1 MVRERKER
9 KGMKLFPTEHAPQR
23 EVELMRHTSIA
34 LREQARRKQIVS
46 AVLLVIVIFQFA
58 ELPGALLMHTAMDIG
73 TVVLGL
79 ALCAVAAL
87 FNQFGKVTI
96 VTVLL
101 IAVIDLGCGLMLL
114 TSPMGLDVSDLP
126 VFDVLLVS
134 ELIAV
139 SLLPA
144 ISVFPVALG
153 NMLFTIAVLLF
164 APRTMELH
172 MVLTSNMAYTT
183 ILQPL
188 GLQLIVAVVSY
199 IWVRSALRALAR
211 ADRAEEVSQL
221 QRREAELL
229 RRETEFNQIFAQGGE
244 HLLQVLVRA
253 ANGDQSVR
261 STLYQDHPLWRIGNA
276 LNVLLTR
283 VQRIANTEQE
293 IKQLRM
299 TIAQLTER
307 IFDPERGHR
316 QTPPPTTPVT
326 PSAVSQ
332 PVTPPGTPSS
342 PIARP
347 IRHTTL
353 VRD

>member
-1 MVRERKER
+1 
-9 KGMKLFPTEHAPQR
+9 MKPFPTEYAPKQ
-23 EVELMRHTSIA
+23 EVELMKHTSIA
-34 LREQARRKQIVS
+34 LREKARRKQIVG
-46 AVLLVIVIFQFA
+46 AILLVIVVFQLV
-58 ELPGALLMHTAMDIG
+58 ELPGALMMHTAMDIG

-87 FNQFGKVTI
+87 FNQFGKITI

-114 TSPMGLDVSDLP
+114 TSPMGLDVSNLP

-144 ISVFPVALG
+144 LSVFPVALG
-153 NMLFTIAVLLF
+153 NIFFTIAVLMF
-164 APRTMELH
+164 APRTMELN
-172 MVLTSNMAYTT
+172 MVLTSNMAYDT
-183 ILQPL
+183 ILQPI
-188 GLQLIVAVVSY
+188 GLQIIVALVCY

-211 ADRAEEVSQL
+211 ADRAEEIAQL
-221 QRREAELL
+221 QRRETELL
-229 RRETEFNQIFAQGGE
+229 RRED

-253 ANGDQSVR
+253 ANGDHRVR
-261 STLYQDHPLWRIGNA
+261 SALNQDHPLWRIGNA

-283 VQRIANTEQE
+283 VGRMSNAEQE
-293 IKQLRM
+293 INRLRM

-307 IFDPERGHR
+307 IFGWERGGR
-316 QTPPPTTPVT
+316 QAPQPTISVTPLSLPVT
-326 PSAVSQ
+326 PTAKS
-332 PVTPPGTPSS
+332 SS
-342 PIARP
+342 PIARS

-353 VRD
+353 LRD

>member
-1 MVRERKER
+1 
-9 KGMKLFPTEHAPQR
+9 MKLFLTKFARQQD
-23 EVELMRHTSIA
+23 VELMKHTSIA
-34 LREQARRKQIVS
+34 QRKGTLRKQIVS
-46 AVLLVIVIFQFA
+46 AVLLVIVVFQIA
-58 ELPGALLMHTAMDIG
+58 ELPGALIMHATMDIG
-73 TVVLGL
+73 TIVLGL
-79 ALCAVAAL
+79 ALCAVATL
-87 FNQFGKVTI
+87 FNHFGKVTI

-144 ISVFPVALG
+144 ACVFPVALG

-164 APRTMELH
+164 APRTMELN

-211 ADRAEEVSQL
+211 ADRAEEISRL

-229 RRETEFNQIFAQGGE
+229 TREAAFNQLFTQGSE

-253 ANGDQSVR
+253 ANGDPGAR
-261 STLYQDHPLWRIGNA
+261 STLTRDHPLWRIGNG

-283 VQRIANTEQE
+283 VGRMANVEQE
-293 IKQLRM
+293 NQHLRM

-307 IFDPERGHR
+307 VFVQERGYW
-316 QTPPPTTPVT
+316 QTLPTIPVI
-326 PSAVSQ
+326 AVSR
-332 PVTPPGTPSS
+332 PGTPPAMSSS
-342 PIARP
+342 PI

-353 VRD
+353 LGD

>member
-1 MVRERKER
+1 
-9 KGMKLFPTEHAPQR
+9 MKLFPTEHTLQQ
-23 EVELMRHTSIA
+23 EVELMKHTSVA

-114 TSPMGLDVSDLP
+114 TSPMGLNVSDLP

-153 NMLFTIAVLLF
+153 NMLFTIVVLMF
-164 APRTMELH
+164 APRTMELN
-172 MVLTSNMAYTT
+172 MVLNSNMAYNT

-211 ADRAEEVSQL
+211 ADRAEEISQL

-229 RRETEFNQIFAQGGE
+229 RREAEFNHSLTQGSE

-253 ANGDQSVR
+253 ANGDQGVR
-261 STLYQDHPLWRIGNA
+261 SALTQDHPLWRIGNA

-283 VQRIANTEQE
+283 VGRMANAEQE
-293 IKQLRM
+293 IKRLRM

-307 IFDPERGHR
+307 VFDRERGHR
-316 QTPPPTTPVT
+316 PTQPPARPVT
-326 PSAVSQ
+326 PLSQ
-332 PVTPPGTPSS
+332 PVTPPAMPSS
-342 PIARP
+342 PNARP
-347 IRHTTL
+347 IRQTTL
-353 VRD
+353 LRD

>member
-1 MVRERKER
+1 
-9 KGMKLFPTEHAPQR
+9 MKLFPTEHPLQQ
-23 EVELMRHTSIA
+23 EVELMKHTSVA

-153 NMLFTIAVLLF
+153 NMLFTIVVLLF
-164 APRTMELH
+164 APRTMELN
-172 MVLTSNMAYTT
+172 MVLNSTMAYNT

-188 GLQLIVAVVSY
+188 GLQIIVAVVSY

-211 ADRAEEVSQL
+211 ADRAEEISQL

-229 RRETEFNQIFAQGGE
+229 RREAEFNHSLTQGSE

-253 ANGDQSVR
+253 ANGDQGVR
-261 STLYQDHPLWRIGNA
+261 SALTQDHPLWRIGNA

-283 VQRIANTEQE
+283 VGRMANAEQE
-293 IKQLRM
+293 IKRLRM
-299 TIAQLTER
+299 TVAQLTER
-307 IFDPERGHR
+307 IFDRERGHR
-316 QTPPPTTPVT
+316 PTQPPARPVT
-326 PSAVSQ
+326 PLSQ
-332 PVTPPGTPSS
+332 PVTPPAMPSS
-342 PIARP
+342 PGARP
-347 IRHTTL
+347 IRQTTL
-353 VRD
+353 LRD

>member
-1 MVRERKER
+1 
-9 KGMKLFPTEHAPQR
+9 MKPFPTEYAPKQ
-23 EVELMRHTSIA
+23 EVELMKHTSIA
-34 LREQARRKQIVS
+34 LREKARRKQIVG
-46 AVLLVIVIFQFA
+46 AILLVIVVFQLV
-58 ELPGALLMHTAMDIG
+58 ELPGALMMHTAMDIG

-87 FNQFGKVTI
+87 FNQFGKITI

-114 TSPMGLDVSDLP
+114 TSPMGLDVSNLP

-144 ISVFPVALG
+144 LSVFPVALG
-153 NMLFTIAVLLF
+153 NIFFTIAVLMF
-164 APRTMELH
+164 APRTMELN
-172 MVLTSNMAYTT
+172 MVLTSNMAYDT
-183 ILQPL
+183 ILQPI
-188 GLQLIVAVVSY
+188 GLQIIVALVCY

-211 ADRAEEVSQL
+211 ADRAEEIAQL
-221 QRREAELL
+221 QRRETELL
-229 RRETEFNQIFAQGGE
+229 RREAEFNHIFTQGSD

-253 ANGDQSVR
+253 ANGDHRVR
-261 STLYQDHPLWRIGNA
+261 SALNQDHPLWRIGNA

-283 VQRIANTEQE
+283 VGRMSNAEQE
-293 IKQLRM
+293 INRLRM

-307 IFDPERGHR
+307 IFGWERGGR
-316 QTPPPTTPVT
+316 QAPQPTLSVTPLSLPVT
-326 PSAVSQ
+326 PTAKS
-332 PVTPPGTPSS
+332 SS
-342 PIARP
+342 PIARS

-353 VRD
+353 LRD

>member
-1 MVRERKER
+1 MRGS
-9 KGMKLFPTEHAPQR
+9 GMKLFPTEPTLQMEGEPRNPTCGAVR
-23 EVELMRHTSIA
+23 ER
-34 LREQARRKQIVS
+34 ARRKQIVS
-46 AVLLVIVIFQFA
+46 AVLLVLLIFQFA

-96 VTVLL
+96 VTILL

-144 ISVFPVALG
+144 FSVFPVALG
-153 NMLFTIAVLLF
+153 NMLFTIAVLML
-164 APRTMELH
+164 APRTMELN
-172 MVLTSNMAYTT
+172 MVLTSNMAYNT

-188 GLQLIVAVVSY
+188 GLQIVVAVVSY

-211 ADRAEEVSQL
+211 ADRAEEISRL

-229 RRETEFNQIFAQGGE
+229 MREAEFNQSFTQGSE

-253 ANGDQSVR
+253 ANGDQGVR
-261 STLYQDHPLWRIGNA
+261 SMLPQDHPLWRIGNA

-283 VQRIANTEQE
+283 VGRMANAEQE
-293 IKQLRM
+293 IARFRM

-307 IFDPERGHR
+307 VFDRESGRRP
-316 QTPPPTTPVT
+316 
-326 PSAVSQ
+326 SQ
-332 PVTPPGTPSS
+332 PPARTVTQF
-342 PIARP
+342 
-347 IRHTTL
+347 
-353 VRD
+353 

>member
-1 MVRERKER
+1 
-9 KGMKLFPTEHAPQR
+9 MKLFSTEYAPQQ
-23 EVELMRHTSIA
+23 EV
-34 LREQARRKQIVS
+34 ARRKQIVS
-46 AVLLVIVIFQFA
+46 AVLLVIVIFQLA
-58 ELPGALLMHTAMDIG
+58 ELPGALIMHTAMDIG

-79 ALCAVAAL
+79 SLCAVATL

-144 ISVFPVALG
+144 FSVFPVALG
-153 NMLFTIAVLLF
+153 NMLFTIAVLML
-164 APRTMELH
+164 APRTMELN
-172 MVLTSNMAYTT
+172 MVLTSNMAYNT

-188 GLQLIVAVVSY
+188 GLQIIVAVVSY

-211 ADRAEEVSQL
+211 ADRAEEISRL

-229 RRETEFNQIFAQGGE
+229 MREVEFNQGFTQGSE

-253 ANGDQSVR
+253 ANGDLVVR
-261 STLYQDHPLWRIGNA
+261 SALNKDHPLWRIGNA

-283 VQRIANTEQE
+283 VGRLANTEQE
-293 IKQLRM
+293 IQR
-299 TIAQLTER
+299 
-307 IFDPERGHR
+307 ERGHQ
-316 QTPPPTTPVT
+316 QTAPTMPVT
-326 PSAVSQ
+326 PLSQ
-332 PVTPPGTPSS
+332 PGTPSAMPSS
-342 PIARP
+342 PTARP
-347 IRHTTL
+347 IRHTTF
-353 VRD
+353 

>member
-1 MVRERKER
+1 
-9 KGMKLFPTEHAPQR
+9 MKLFPTEHAPQQ

-58 ELPGALLMHTAMDIG
+58 ELPGALIMHTAMDIG

-87 FNQFGKVTI
+87 FNQFGKLTI

-114 TSPMGLDVSDLP
+114 TSPMGLDVSSLP

-144 ISVFPVALG
+144 ISVFPVALS
-153 NMLFTIAVLLF
+153 NMLFTIVVLIF
-164 APRTMELH
+164 APRTMELN
-172 MVLTSNMAYTT
+172 MVLTSNMAYDT

-188 GLQLIVAVVSY
+188 GLQIIVAVVSY

-211 ADRAEEVSQL
+211 ADRAEEISRL

-229 RRETEFNQIFAQGGE
+229 MREAEFNHAFTQGSE

-253 ANGDQSVR
+253 ANGDPSMR
-261 STLYQDHPLWRIGNA
+261 STLNQDHPLWRIGNA

-283 VQRIANTEQE
+283 VGRMANAEQE
-293 IKQLRM
+293 IQRLRM
-299 TIAQLTER
+299 TVAHLTER
-307 IFDPERGHR
+307 VFDRERGYR
-316 QTPPPTTPVT
+316 QTSQATMPATPL
-326 PSAVSQ
+326 SQ
-332 PVTPPGTPSS
+332 PVTPPAMSSS
-342 PIARP
+342 PPTPP

-353 VRD
+353 LRD

>member
-1 MVRERKER
+1 
-9 KGMKLFPTEHAPQR
+9 MKLFPTEHTLQQ
-23 EVELMRHTSIA
+23 EVELMKHTSVA

-96 VTVLL
+96 VTILL

-114 TSPMGLDVSDLP
+114 TSPMGLDVSALP

-153 NMLFTIAVLLF
+153 NMLFTIVVLMF
-164 APRTMELH
+164 APRTMELN
-172 MVLTSNMAYTT
+172 MVLNSNMAYNT

-211 ADRAEEVSQL
+211 ADRAEEISQL

-229 RRETEFNQIFAQGGE
+229 RREAEFNHSLTQGSE

-253 ANGDQSVR
+253 ANGDQGVR
-261 STLYQDHPLWRIGNA
+261 SALTQDHPLWRIGNA

-283 VQRIANTEQE
+283 VGRMANAEQE
-293 IKQLRM
+293 IKRLRM

-307 IFDPERGHR
+307 VFDRERGHR
-316 QTPPPTTPVT
+316 PTQPPARPVT
-326 PSAVSQ
+326 PLSQ
-332 PVTPPGTPSS
+332 PVTPPAMPSS
-342 PIARP
+342 PGARP
-347 IRHTTL
+347 IRQTTL
-353 VRD
+353 LRD

>member
-1 MVRERKER
+1 
-9 KGMKLFPTEHAPQR
+9 MKLFPTEHTLQQ
-23 EVELMRHTSIA
+23 EVELMKHTSVA

-153 NMLFTIAVLLF
+153 NMLFTIVVLLF
-164 APRTMELH
+164 APRSMDLT
-172 MVLTSNMAYTT
+172 MVLNSNMAYNT

-211 ADRAEEVSQL
+211 ADRAEEISQL

-229 RRETEFNQIFAQGGE
+229 RREAEFNHSLTQGSE

-253 ANGDQSVR
+253 ANGDQGVR
-261 STLYQDHPLWRIGNA
+261 SALTQDHPLWRIGNA

-283 VQRIANTEQE
+283 VGRMANAEQE
-293 IKQLRM
+293 IKRLRM

-307 IFDPERGHR
+307 VFDRERGHR
-316 QTPPPTTPVT
+316 PTQPPARPVT
-326 PSAVSQ
+326 PLSQ
-332 PVTPPGTPSS
+332 PVTPPAMPSS
-342 PIARP
+342 PNARP
-347 IRHTTL
+347 IRQTTL
-353 VRD
+353 LRD

>member
-1 MVRERKER
+1 
-9 KGMKLFPTEHAPQR
+9 MKLFPTKYAPQQ
-23 EVELMRHTSIA
+23 EVEFMKHTSIA

-46 AVLLVIVIFQFA
+46 AVLLVIVIFQLA
-58 ELPGALLMHTAMDIG
+58 ELPGALIMHTAMDIG

-79 ALCAVAAL
+79 SLCAVATL

-144 ISVFPVALG
+144 FSVFPVALG
-153 NMLFTIAVLLF
+153 NMLFTIAVLML
-164 APRTMELH
+164 APRTMELN
-172 MVLTSNMAYTT
+172 MVLTSNMAYNT

-188 GLQLIVAVVSY
+188 GLQIVVAVVSY

-211 ADRAEEVSQL
+211 ADRAEEISRL
-221 QRREAELL
+221 QRRESELL
-229 RRETEFNQIFAQGGE
+229 MREAEFNQSFTQGSE

-253 ANGDQSVR
+253 ANGDKGVR
-261 STLYQDHPLWRIGNA
+261 STLNKDHPLWRIGNA

-283 VQRIANTEQE
+283 VGRLANAEQE
-293 IKQLRM
+293 IQRLRI

-307 IFDPERGHR
+307 VFDQERGHR
-316 QTPPPTTPVT
+316 QTPPTMPVT
-326 PSAVSQ
+326 RLSQ
-332 PVTPPGTPSS
+332 PGTPPAMPSS

-347 IRHTTL
+347 IRHTHF
-353 VRD
+353 

>member
-1 MVRERKER
+1 
-9 KGMKLFPTEHAPQR
+9 MKLFPTEHTLQQ
-23 EVELMRHTSIA
+23 EVELMKHTSVA

-153 NMLFTIAVLLF
+153 NMLFTIVVLLF
-164 APRTMELH
+164 APRSMELN
-172 MVLTSNMAYTT
+172 MVLNSNMAYNT

-211 ADRAEEVSQL
+211 ADRAEEISQL

-229 RRETEFNQIFAQGGE
+229 RREAEFNHSLTQGSE

-253 ANGDQSVR
+253 ANGDQGVR
-261 STLYQDHPLWRIGNA
+261 SALTQDHPLWRIGNA

-283 VQRIANTEQE
+283 VGRMANAEQE
-293 IKQLRM
+293 IKRLRM

-307 IFDPERGHR
+307 VFDRERGHR
-316 QTPPPTTPVT
+316 PTQPPARPVT
-326 PSAVSQ
+326 PLSQ
-332 PVTPPGTPSS
+332 PVTPPAMPSS
-342 PIARP
+342 PNARP
-347 IRHTTL
+347 IRQTTL
-353 VRD
+353 LRD

>member
-1 MVRERKER
+1 
-9 KGMKLFPTEHAPQR
+9 MKLFPTEHALQQ
-23 EVELMRHTSIA
+23 EVELMKHTSVA

-96 VTVLL
+96 VTILL

-114 TSPMGLDVSDLP
+114 TSPMGLDVSTLP

-153 NMLFTIAVLLF
+153 NMLFTIVVLLF
-164 APRTMELH
+164 APRTMELN
-172 MVLTSNMAYTT
+172 MVLNSTMAYNT

-211 ADRAEEVSQL
+211 ADRAEEISQL

-229 RRETEFNQIFAQGGE
+229 RREAEFNQSLTQGSE

-253 ANGDQSVR
+253 ANGDQGVR
-261 STLYQDHPLWRIGNA
+261 SALTQDHPLWRIGNA

-283 VQRIANTEQE
+283 VGRMANAEQE
-293 IKQLRM
+293 IKRLRM
-299 TIAQLTER
+299 TVAQLTER
-307 IFDPERGHR
+307 IFDRERGHR
-316 QTPPPTTPVT
+316 HTQPPARPVT
-326 PSAVSQ
+326 PLSQ
-332 PVTPPGTPSS
+332 PVTPPAMPSS
-342 PIARP
+342 PGARP
-347 IRHTTL
+347 IRQTTL
-353 VRD
+353 LRD

>member
-1 MVRERKER
+1 
-9 KGMKLFPTEHAPQR
+9 MKFFPTKYAPQQ
-23 EVELMRHTSIA
+23 EVELMKDTSIA
-34 LREQARRKQIVS
+34 LREQTRRKQIVS

-58 ELPGALLMHTAMDIG
+58 ELPGALIMHTTMDIG

-79 ALCAVAAL
+79 SLCAVATL

-101 IAVIDLGCGLMLL
+101 IAVIDLRCGLMLL

-144 ISVFPVALG
+144 FSVFPVALG
-153 NMLFTIAVLLF
+153 NMLFTIAVLML
-164 APRTMELH
+164 APRTMELN
-172 MVLTSNMAYTT
+172 MVLTSNMAYNTV
-183 ILQPL
+183 LQPL
-188 GLQLIVAVVSY
+188 GLQIIVAVVSY

-211 ADRAEEVSQL
+211 ANRAEEISRL

-229 RRETEFNQIFAQGGE
+229 MREAEFNQSFTQGSE

-253 ANGDQSVR
+253 ANGDKVVR
-261 STLYQDHPLWRIGNA
+261 SALNQDHPLWRIGHA

-283 VQRIANTEQE
+283 VGRMTNAELEIQR
-293 IKQLRM
+293 LRM
-299 TIAQLTER
+299 TIVQLTER
-307 IFDPERGHR
+307 VFDQERVQR
-316 QTPPPTTPVT
+316 QTPQPPR
-326 PSAVSQ
+326 
-332 PVTPPGTPSS
+332 PGTPLSQTDTSPAMPSS

-347 IRHTTL
+347 IGTPRL
-353 VRD
+353 

>member
-1 MVRERKER
+1 
-9 KGMKLFPTEHAPQR
+9 MKLFPTEHPLQQ
-23 EVELMRHTSIA
+23 EVELMKHTSVA

-153 NMLFTIAVLLF
+153 NMLFTIVVLLF
-164 APRTMELH
+164 APRTMELN
-172 MVLTSNMAYTT
+172 MVLNSTMAYNT

-211 ADRAEEVSQL
+211 ADRAEEISQL

-229 RRETEFNQIFAQGGE
+229 RREAEFNHSLTQGSE

-253 ANGDQSVR
+253 ANGDQGVR
-261 STLYQDHPLWRIGNA
+261 SALTQDHPLWRIGNA

-283 VQRIANTEQE
+283 VGRMANAEQE
-293 IKQLRM
+293 IKRLRM
-299 TIAQLTER
+299 TVAQLTER
-307 IFDPERGHR
+307 IFDRERGHR
-316 QTPPPTTPVT
+316 PTQPPARPVT
-326 PSAVSQ
+326 PLSQ
-332 PVTPPGTPSS
+332 PVTPPAMPSS
-342 PIARP
+342 PGARP
-347 IRHTTL
+347 IRQTTL
-353 VRD
+353 LRD

>member
-1 MVRERKER
+1 
-9 KGMKLFPTEHAPQR
+9 MKLFPTEHALQQ
-23 EVELMRHTSIA
+23 EVELMKHTSVA

-153 NMLFTIAVLLF
+153 NMLFTIVVLLF
-164 APRTMELH
+164 APRTMELT
-172 MVLTSNMAYTT
+172 MVLNSNMAYNT

-211 ADRAEEVSQL
+211 ADRAEEISQL

-229 RRETEFNQIFAQGGE
+229 RREAEFNHSLTQGSE

-253 ANGDQSVR
+253 ANGDQGVR
-261 STLYQDHPLWRIGNA
+261 SMLTQDHPLWRIGNA

-283 VQRIANTEQE
+283 VGRMANAEQE
-293 IKQLRM
+293 IKRLRV

-307 IFDPERGHR
+307 VFDRERGR
-316 QTPPPTTPVT
+316 RPTQPPARPVT
-326 PSAVSQ
+326 PLSQ
-332 PVTPPGTPSS
+332 PVTPPAMPSS
-342 PIARP
+342 PSARP
-347 IRHTTL
+347 IRQTTL
-353 VRD
+353 LRD

>member
-1 MVRERKER
+1 
-9 KGMKLFPTEHAPQR
+9 MKLFPTKYAPQQ
-23 EVELMRHTSIA
+23 EVELMKHTSIA
-34 LREQARRKQIVS
+34 QREQARRKQIVS

-58 ELPGALLMHTAMDIG
+58 ELPGALIMHTAMDVG

-79 ALCAVAAL
+79 ALCAVATL

-144 ISVFPVALG
+144 FSVFPVALG
-153 NMLFTIAVLLF
+153 NMLFTIAVLLL
-164 APRTMELH
+164 APRTMELN
-172 MVLTSNMAYTT
+172 MVLTSNMAYNT

-188 GLQLIVAVVSY
+188 GLQIIVAVVSY
-199 IWVRSALRALAR
+199 IWVRSALRALVR
-211 ADRAEEVSQL
+211 ADRAEEISRL

-229 RRETEFNQIFAQGGE
+229 MREAAFNQSFTQGSE

-253 ANGDQSVR
+253 ANGDQGVR
-261 STLYQDHPLWRIGNA
+261 STLNQDHPLWRIGNA
-276 LNVLLTR
+276 LNMLLTR
-283 VQRIANTEQE
+283 VSRMANADQE
-293 IKQLRM
+293 IQRLHM

-307 IFDPERGHR
+307 VFDRERGQR
-316 QTPPPTTPVT
+316 QTPPPTMPVT
-326 PSAVSQ
+326 PLSQ
-332 PVTPPGTPSS
+332 SGTPPAMPSS
-342 PIARP
+342 PMAGP
-347 IRHTTL
+347 IRHTPL
-353 VRD
+353 

>member
-1 MVRERKER
+1 
-9 KGMKLFPTEHAPQR
+9 MKLFPPEHVLKQ

-46 AVLLVIVIFQFA
+46 AVLLVVVIYQLV
-58 ELPGALLMHTAMDIG
+58 ELPGALMMHTAMDIG

-87 FNQFGKVTI
+87 FNQFGKITI
-96 VTVLL
+96 VTILL

-114 TSPMGLDVSDLP
+114 TSPMGLDVSSLP

-144 ISVFPVALG
+144 ISVFPVALS
-153 NMLFTIAVLLF
+153 NMLFTIAVLML
-164 APRTMELH
+164 AHRTMGLE
-172 MVLTSNMAYTT
+172 MALTSNMAYDT

-188 GLQLIVAVVSY
+188 GLQIIVAVVSY

-211 ADRAEEVSQL
+211 ADRAEEISRL

-229 RRETEFNQIFAQGGE
+229 KREAEFNHAFTEGSE
-244 HLLQVLVRA
+244 HVLQVLVRA
-253 ANGDQSVR
+253 ANGDSRVR
-261 STLYQDHPLWRIGNA
+261 SALNQDHPLWRIGNG

-283 VQRIANTEQE
+283 VQRTANAEQE
-293 IKQLRM
+293 ILRLRM
-299 TIAQLTER
+299 TVAHLTER
-307 IFDPERGHR
+307 VFQQGRAGR
-316 QTPPPTTPVT
+316 QGPSATPPG
-326 PSAVSQ
+326 VSQ
-332 PVTPPGTPSS
+332 PVTPPAMPSS
-342 PIARP
+342 PLTRP

-353 VRD
+353 VEV

>member
-1 MVRERKER
+1 
-9 KGMKLFPTEHAPQR
+9 MKLFPMKYAPQQ
-23 EVELMRHTSIA
+23 EVELMKHTSIA
-34 LREQARRKQIVS
+34 LREQGRRKQIVS
-46 AVLLVIVIFQFA
+46 AVLLVIVVFQFA
-58 ELPGALLMHTAMDIG
+58 ELPGALIMHTAMDIG

-79 ALCAVAAL
+79 ALCAVATL

-96 VTVLL
+96 VTILL

-144 ISVFPVALG
+144 FSVFPVALG
-153 NMLFTIAVLLF
+153 NMLFTVAVLML
-164 APRTMELH
+164 APRTMELN
-172 MVLTSNMAYTT
+172 MVLTSNMAYNT

-188 GLQLIVAVVSY
+188 GLQIVVAMVSY
-199 IWVRSALRALAR
+199 IWVRSALRALVR
-211 ADRAEEVSQL
+211 ADRAEEISRL

-229 RRETEFNQIFAQGGE
+229 MREAEFNQSFTQGSE

-253 ANGDQSVR
+253 ANGEQGVR
-261 STLYQDHPLWRIGNA
+261 STLNKNHPLWRIGNA

-283 VQRIANTEQE
+283 AGRMANAEQE
-293 IKQLRM
+293 IQRLHM

-307 IFDPERGHR
+307 VFDWERGQR
-316 QTPPPTTPVT
+316 PTPPTMPVT
-326 PSAVSQ
+326 PLSQ
-332 PVTPPGTPSS
+332 PATPPAMPSS
-342 PIARP
+342 PMAGRSGIPRF
-347 IRHTTL
+347 
-353 VRD
+353 